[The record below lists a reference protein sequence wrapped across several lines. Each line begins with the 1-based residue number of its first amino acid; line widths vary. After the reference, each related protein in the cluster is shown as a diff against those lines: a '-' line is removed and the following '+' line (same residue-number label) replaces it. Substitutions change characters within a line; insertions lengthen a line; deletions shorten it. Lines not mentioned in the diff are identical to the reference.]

1 MPMIHG
7 FTEGTLY
14 IPKFLVTAGY
24 PLLEKFDELLLSMQ
38 ANGLIDK
45 WDKDISSNQ
54 AHKYESQLTALSIG
68 HMALSFVNLL
78 IGFIISLIVFI
89 VEIILKRRKDKK
101 CVKIKSYSSAHMD
114 GAGLATLRTQYAG
127 SRQGGNGPRSSPPDG
142 KKRLLHRE

>member
-1 MPMIHG
+1 NRRQAIYLMKKYYLHPDGMPMIHG

-45 WDKDISSNQ
+45 WDKDIASNQ
-54 AHKYESQLTALSIG
+54 AHKDESQLTALSIG
-68 HMALSFVNLL
+68 HMTLSFVNLL

-89 VEIILKRRKDKK
+89 VEIILKRRKGKK
-101 CVKIKSYSSAHMD
+101 CGKIKSYSS
-114 GAGLATLRTQYAG
+114 
-127 SRQGGNGPRSSPPDG
+127 
-142 KKRLLHRE
+142 